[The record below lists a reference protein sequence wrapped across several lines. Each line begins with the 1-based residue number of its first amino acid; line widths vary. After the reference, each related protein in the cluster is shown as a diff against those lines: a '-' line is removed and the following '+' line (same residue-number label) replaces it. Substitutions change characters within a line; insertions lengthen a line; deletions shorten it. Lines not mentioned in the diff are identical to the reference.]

1 MYSLGRER
9 VGKKKGLP
17 MAHETEEVKEILR
30 LGGLSLPE
38 LAARVTKSVYQDNAI
53 GQAAQLAY
61 YFLFALFP
69 FLLFLITLLGFLPL
83 AMGEIMDLLANVMPD
98 EVISL
103 VRENVH
109 DLVVRQRGEL
119 LSFGILTALWTSSS
133 AVAAIMDNL
142 NRAYGVQEGRP
153 LWKVWGTA
161 LTLVLGLSVL
171 LMVSIALLI
180 FGPQL
185 GGLIARHIGL
195 GEAFAIGWNVV
206 RWIVIIGFLIFAMA
220 NIYYFAPDV
229 EQKWKWITPGSVF
242 AILTWILVSLGF
254 SYYVRHFNSYNKI
267 YGSIGTFIVLL
278 TWMYL
283 MGFVILVGGAIN
295 AEIEHAA
302 RLGKDPGEKEL
313 PDDNEAAEGL
323 RA

>member
-1 MYSLGRER
+1 VGPLGE
-9 VGKKKGLP
+9 KKGSQ
-17 MAHETEEVKEILR
+17 MAHDTEEVKEIIR
-30 LGGLSLPE
+30 LGGLSVSE
-38 LAARVTKSVYQDNAI
+38 LIVRVIKSIYDYNAI

-69 FLLFLITLLGFLPL
+69 FLLFLTTLLGFLPL
-83 AMGEIMDLLANVMPD
+83 AMGEIMDFLANLMPG

-103 VRENVH
+103 VRKNVH
-109 DLVVRQRGEL
+109 DLVVQQRGEL

-142 NRAYGVQEGRP
+142 NRAYGVSEGRP
-153 LWKVWGTA
+153 IWKVWGTA
-161 LTLVLGLSVL
+161 LALVLGLSVL

-180 FGPQL
+180 FGPQI
-185 GGLIARHIGL
+185 GGLLANRMGL
-195 GEAFAIGWNVV
+195 SAAFEVVWNVV
-206 RWIVIIGFLIFAMA
+206 RWIVVIAFLIFAMA

-229 EQKWKWITPGSVF
+229 EQKWKWITPGSIF
-242 AILTWILVSLGF
+242 AILTWIMVSLGF
-254 SYYVRHFNSYNKI
+254 SYYVSQFGSYNKI
-267 YGSIGTFIVLL
+267 YGSIGTFIVLM

-302 RLGKDPGEKEL
+302 RLGKDLGEKEL
-313 PDDNEAAEGL
+313 PDDEEPAEGL
-323 RA
+323 KV